1 MQKASILGRHRSG
14 RRGYRGDGHMGTA
27 KGASTAPGV
36 APTTVDGGVESF
48 YQVAS
53 HSRTSFV
60 LGGHMR
66 PVSQPRKAHEHE
78 QSRVAMPLGC

>member
-1 MQKASILGRHRSG
+1 
-14 RRGYRGDGHMGTA
+14 MGTA
-27 KGASTAPGV
+27 KGVSTAPGV

-48 YQVAS
+48 Y
-53 HSRTSFV
+53 SRTSSV

-66 PVSQPRKAHEHE
+66 PVSQPRKAHERE